1 MMRLAAHPAG
11 RHGLEMRRGQ
21 LPDEVAQ
28 AVLTHGGP
36 GSAVNLSGRRVSP
49 QMRQRIA
56 SHPDLAIRDANPAFV
71 RHTVSCRL
79 PLALD
84 DLIEVYGKPPA
95 GLAADPDPNLRAV
108 VAQVWRKRPMTVQV
122 ALLTDPDP
130 GVRAEAAGSG
140 GPGVPAELV
149 DQCLA
154 DPAVR
159 ARLARKLMLTPEQF
173 ARLMC

>member
-1 MMRLAAHPAG
+1 
-11 RHGLEMRRGQ
+11 
-21 LPDEVAQ
+21 
-28 AVLTHGGP
+28 
-36 GSAVNLSGRRVSP
+36 
-49 QMRQRIA
+49 
-56 SHPDLAIRDANPAFV
+56 
-71 RHTVSCRL
+71 VSCRL

-108 VAQVWRKRPMTVQV
+108 VAQMWRKRPMTVQV